1 MRTQTPPQNQTQLS
15 HEVVGNIYPKKTATM
30 RFTYKKCLGPLLV
43 SGLTLLALFYAWS
56 PGTSSVV
63 DVRPRQGSPLQ
74 KLLNETILGIVSGY
88 HNDIAYHIKEDVACR
103 LALNTCVCLAD
114 KETLH
119 LPFSNLLFPRAWAH
133 NVSQAFLESHPDPE
147 GAKRHRAQEYNSFQ
161 RRSYSPADELIIAE
175 AGSPLQYPTQGVKV
189 RPLKTIIIPGLGL
202 KEETRSNHVVYLT
215 ATLGTFD
222 VAATVDRVDVKGE
235 GEKHMTLSSPL
246 LSALNRQLQF
256 VTYTNT
262 VFHPKTAD
270 TVRFAT
276 EAHQSFFS
284 IKIGHAT
291 VPKLY
296 NSGSQKEYNISALV
310 TIATKTFLRYDK
322 LKDLIDSVRQYYP
335 TVTIVIADDN
345 KHPQPVT
352 GPHIEHYIMPFGK
365 GWFAGRNLAVSQVTT
380 KYVLWADDDF
390 IFTANTKLERMVDIL
405 ERTTLDLVGGAVRE
419 VTGYSATY
427 RHTISVEEGGE
438 EGNCLHIRNG
448 YHHVIEGFPNCVV
461 ADAVINFFM
470 GRTDKVLQVGFDPRL
485 SRRGHLE
492 FFVDALGSLHIGSCS
507 DIIVSHASKIK
518 LPWTKT
524 ESQKAYDK
532 FRYSLSSADSNIS
545 NEIFYFKDR
554 FKCMTSH

>member
-1 MRTQTPPQNQTQLS
+1 MRATLKRC
-15 HEVVGNIYPKKTATM
+15 VGLIV
-30 RFTYKKCLGPLLV
+30 V
-43 SGLTLLALFYAWS
+43 SGLLMFALFHTWS
-56 PGTSSVV
+56 PGSSSEV
-63 DVRPRQGSPLQ
+63 DIGPRKWSAINTLLHGKIQGIA
-74 KLLNETILGIVSGY
+74 KGY
-88 HNDIAYHIKEDVACR
+88 QDIPYHIKPDVAR
-103 LALNTCVCLAD
+103 GVAQNTCVCLAD
-114 KETLH
+114 KETVH
-119 LPFSNLLFPRAWAH
+119 LPFSNLLWPRAWAH
-133 NVSQAFLESHPDPE
+133 DISLAFLESHPDPE
-147 GAKRHRAQEYNSFQ
+147 GVKRLRAQEYSSFQ
-161 RRSYSPADELIIAE
+161 RRSYDPADELIITE
-175 AGSPLQYPTQGVKV
+175 AQSPLQYPTQGVKV

-202 KEETRSNHVVYLT
+202 KEEKRSNHTVSLT

-222 VAATVDRVDVKGE
+222 VAATVDRVSLKGA
-235 GEKHMTLSSPL
+235 GEKHIVLSSPL

-270 TVRFAT
+270 TIQFAT
-276 EAHQSFFS
+276 GSHQAFFN
-284 IKIGHAT
+284 IKVGHGT
-291 VPKLY
+291 IPRLY
-296 NSGSQKEYNISALV
+296 NFGHQQEYNISALV

-322 LKDLIDSVRQYYP
+322 LKELIDSIRQFYP

-345 KHPQPVT
+345 EHPQPVT

-390 IFTANTKLERMVDIL
+390 IFTANTKLEMMVDIL
-405 ERTTLDLVGGAVRE
+405 EKTTLDMVGGAVRE
-419 VTGYSATY
+419 VTGYTATY

-438 EGNCLHIRNG
+438 EGDCLHIRQG

-470 GRTDKVLQVGFDPRL
+470 GRTDKMQEVGFNPRL
-485 SRRGHLE
+485 ARQGHLE
-492 FFVDALGSLHIGSCS
+492 FFIDALGSLHIGSCS

-524 ESQKAYDK
+524 DIQKAYDK
-532 FRYSLSSADSNIS
+532 FRYTNSNS
-545 NEIFYFKDR
+545 DQKLHTEIYYFKNR